1 MNETFSLYRLQQ
13 LDSQRIQRLKRIKQI
28 DQIIASDKAV
38 LKAQA
43 VIQRATDALTESD
56 NELENV
62 RKKVEEKTL
71 KLKLT
76 QAKLFGGK
84 ISATKELQDLQAESE
99 ALRRTIKTLED
110 EQMQLLEGNESRQE
124 AKTNAEASLQQLL
137 NQKASENSLLLGE
150 REKLKEQLPKINS
163 QREALKAQLDGRIL
177 EEYETL
183 FKNKGGVA
191 VTEIYD
197 ESCKACGVE
206 LSPTEIQQAANPNMI
221 LKCKSCGRILYKS

>member
-38 LKAQA
+38 QKAQA
-43 VIQRATDALTESD
+43 IVQRATDALTESD
-56 NELENV
+56 NDLENL
-62 RKKVEEKTL
+62 RKKVEEKVL

-110 EQMQLLEGNESRQE
+110 EQMKLMEINDSCQDAKKTAESD
-124 AKTNAEASLQQLL
+124 LQRLL

-150 REKLKEQLPKINS
+150 REKLKSQLPRINS
-163 QREALKAQLDGRIL
+163 QRDALKNQFDEKLL
-177 EEYETL
+177 EEYEAL
-183 FKNKGGVA
+183 FKSKGGVA
-191 VTEIYD
+191 VAEIFD
-197 ESCKACGVE
+197 GSCKACGVE
-206 LSPTEIQQAANPNMI
+206 LSPTDIQHASNPKVIM
-221 LKCKSCGRILYKS
+221 KCKSCGRILYKI

>member
-13 LDSQRIQRLKRIKQI
+13 LDTQRIQRLKRIKQI
-28 DQIIASDKAV
+28 DQIVASDKAV

-43 VIQRATDALTESD
+43 IVQRAADALTESD
-56 NELENV
+56 NKLEEL

-110 EQMQLLEGNESRQE
+110 EQMQLLEGNELCQ
-124 AKTNAEASLQQLL
+124 AQKKKAESDLQQLL
-137 NQKASENSLLLGE
+137 NRKASENSLLLGE
-150 REKLKEQLPKINS
+150 REKLKSQLPKINA
-163 QREALKAQLDGRIL
+163 QREALKSQLDGKL
-177 EEYETL
+177 LDEYEAL
-183 FKNKGGVA
+183 FRSKGGVA
-191 VTEIYD
+191 VAEIFD

-206 LSPTEIQQAANPNMI
+206 LSPTDIQQAANPNQI
-221 LKCKSCGRILYKS
+221 TKCKSCGRILYKN

>member
-38 LKAQA
+38 LKAQS
-43 VIQRATDALTESD
+43 VIQKATNALTESD
-56 NELENV
+56 NQLEEV
-62 RKKVEEKTL
+62 RKKVEEKAL

-110 EQMQLLEGNESRQE
+110 EQMRMLEINEARQE
-124 AKTNAEASLQQLL
+124 SKKKAEADLQQLL
-137 NQKASENSLLLGE
+137 NKKATENSLLLGE
-150 REKLKEQLPKINS
+150 RERLKSQLPKINS
-163 QREALKAQLDGRIL
+163 QREALKSQLDSKLI
-177 EEYETL
+177 EDYESL
-183 FKNKGGVA
+183 FKSKGGVA
-191 VTEIYD
+191 VAEVFD

-206 LSPTEIQQAANPNMI
+206 LSPTDIQIAANPNKI
-221 LKCKSCGRILYKS
+221 TKCKSCGRILYKS

>member
-38 LKAQA
+38 LRAQA
-43 VIQRATDALTESD
+43 IVQKATIALTHSD
-56 NELENV
+56 NELEEL

-110 EQMQLLEGNESRQE
+110 EQINKLEIND
-124 AKTNAEASLQQLL
+124 SLQGRKSSTEAALKQLL
-137 NQKASENSLLLGE
+137 NQKATENSLLLGE
-150 REKLKEQLPKINS
+150 REKLKSQLPKINS
-163 QREALKAQLDGRIL
+163 QRDVLKNQLEGKLL
-177 EEYETL
+177 EEYEVL
-183 FKNKGGVA
+183 FKSKGGVA
-191 VTEIYD
+191 VAEIFD

-206 LSPTEIQQAANPNMI
+206 LSPTDIQNAANPGVI
-221 LKCKSCGRILYKS
+221 TKCKSCGRILYKS

>member
-38 LKAQA
+38 LKAQSI
-43 VIQRATDALTESD
+43 VQKATISLTESD
-56 NELENV
+56 NELEEV

-110 EQMQLLEGNESRQE
+110 EQMKLLEGNESRQS
-124 AKTNAEASLQQLL
+124 AKSKAEADLQQLL
-137 NQKASENSLLLGE
+137 NQKATENSLLLGE
-150 REKLKEQLPKINS
+150 REKLKSQLPKINA
-163 QREALKAQLDGRIL
+163 QREALKSQLDPRLL
-177 EEYETL
+177 EDYENL
-183 FKNKGGVA
+183 FRSKGGVA
-191 VTEIYD
+191 VAEVFD

-206 LSPTEIQQAANPNMI
+206 LSPTDIQIAANPNKI
-221 LKCKSCGRILYKS
+221 TKCKSCGRILYKS

>member
-43 VIQRATDALTESD
+43 VIQKATNALNESD
-56 NELENV
+56 NELEEV

-110 EQMQLLEGNESRQE
+110 EQMQQLESNEARQGI
-124 AKTNAEASLQQLL
+124 KSNAEAGLQQLL
-137 NQKASENSLLLGE
+137 NQKATENSLLLGE
-150 REKLKEQLPKINS
+150 REKLKSQLPKINS
-163 QREALKAQLDGRIL
+163 QREALKSQLDGKLL
-177 EEYETL
+177 EEYEVL
-183 FKNKGGVA
+183 FKSKGGVA
-191 VTEIYD
+191 VAEIFD

-206 LSPTEIQQAANPNMI
+206 LSPTDIQHAANPGVI
-221 LKCKSCGRILYKS
+221 TKCKSCGRILYKS

>member
-38 LKAQA
+38 LRAQ
-43 VIQRATDALTESD
+43 VIIQRATAALTKSD
-56 NELENV
+56 NELEEV

-76 QAKLFGGK
+76 QSKLFGGK

-99 ALRRTIKTLED
+99 ALHRTIKTLED
-110 EQMQLLEGNESRQE
+110 EQITLL
-124 AKTNAEASLQQLL
+124 AENDACQDKKKKAETDLQQLL
-137 NQKASENSLLLGE
+137 NKKATENSLLLGE
-150 REKLKEQLPKINS
+150 RERLKSQLLKINS
-163 QREALKAQLDGRIL
+163 QRDALKSQLDAKLL
-177 EEYETL
+177 EEYDFL
-183 FKNKGGVA
+183 FKSKGGVA
-191 VTEIYD
+191 VAEVFD

-206 LSPTEIQQAANPNMI
+206 LSPTDIQIAANPNLI
-221 LKCKSCGRILYKS
+221 TKCKSCGRILYKN